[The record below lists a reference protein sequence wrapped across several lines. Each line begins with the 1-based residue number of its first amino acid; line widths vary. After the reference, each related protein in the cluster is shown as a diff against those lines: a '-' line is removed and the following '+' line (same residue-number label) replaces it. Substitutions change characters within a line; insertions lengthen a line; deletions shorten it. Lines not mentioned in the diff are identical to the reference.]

1 MVALTKSPIATRPT
15 SKSFSKT
22 GKCRK
27 CLSVINFKHSSTV
40 LFKRTLMTAE
50 VMSSETCVLSADK
63 SRMII
68 FLAQSRSDKIL
79 SERDC
84 ARKIIMRD
92 LSADSTQ
99 VSELMTS
106 AVISVRLNNT
116 VEECLKLMT
125 DRHLRHLP
133 VLENDLL
140 VGLVAIGDLVKATI
154 EDQHDLIQQL
164 QHYISH

>member
-1 MVALTKSPIATRPT
+1 MTNVAHVIQKKQNSSIYTIAPDASITEA
-15 SKSFSKT
+15 
-22 GKCRK
+22 
-27 CLSVINFKHSSTV
+27 V
-40 LFKRTLMTAE
+40 TLMANKDIGALVVTE
-50 VMSSETCVLSADK
+50 GNQVVG
-63 SRMII
+63 
-68 FLAQSRSDKIL
+68 IL

-99 VSELMTS
+99 VCELMTS

-133 VLENDLL
+133 VLENDSL

>member
-1 MVALTKSPIATRPT
+1 MTNVAHVIQKKQNSSIYTIAPDASITEA
-15 SKSFSKT
+15 
-22 GKCRK
+22 
-27 CLSVINFKHSSTV
+27 V
-40 LFKRTLMTAE
+40 TLMANKDIGALVVTE
-50 VMSSETCVLSADK
+50 GNQVVG
-63 SRMII
+63 
-68 FLAQSRSDKIL
+68 IL

>member
-1 MVALTKSPIATRPT
+1 MTNVAHVIQKKQNSSIYTIAPDASITEA
-15 SKSFSKT
+15 
-22 GKCRK
+22 
-27 CLSVINFKHSSTV
+27 V
-40 LFKRTLMTAE
+40 TLMANKDIGALVVTE
-50 VMSSETCVLSADK
+50 GNHVVG
-63 SRMII
+63 
-68 FLAQSRSDKIL
+68 IL

-99 VSELMTS
+99 VCELMTL

>member
-1 MVALTKSPIATRPT
+1 MTNVAHVIQKKQNSSIYTIAPDA
-15 SKSFSKT
+15 
-22 GKCRK
+22 
-27 CLSVINFKHSSTV
+27 SVTEAV
-40 LFKRTLMTAE
+40 TLMANKDIGALVVTE
-50 VMSSETCVLSADK
+50 GNQVVG
-63 SRMII
+63 
-68 FLAQSRSDKIL
+68 IL

-99 VSELMTS
+99 VCELMTS

-164 QHYISH
+164 KHYISN

>member
-1 MVALTKSPIATRPT
+1 MANKDIGALVVTE
-15 SKSFSKT
+15 
-22 GKCRK
+22 GNQ
-27 CLSVINFKHSSTV
+27 VV
-40 LFKRTLMTAE
+40 G
-50 VMSSETCVLSADK
+50 
-63 SRMII
+63 
-68 FLAQSRSDKIL
+68 IL

>member
-1 MVALTKSPIATRPT
+1 MTNVAHVIQKKQNSSIYTIAPDASITEA
-15 SKSFSKT
+15 
-22 GKCRK
+22 
-27 CLSVINFKHSSTV
+27 V
-40 LFKRTLMTAE
+40 TLMANKDIGALVITE
-50 VMSSETCVLSADK
+50 GNHVVG
-63 SRMII
+63 
-68 FLAQSRSDKIL
+68 IL

-99 VSELMTS
+99 VCELMTS

>member
-1 MVALTKSPIATRPT
+1 MTNVAHVIQKKQNSSIYTIAPDA
-15 SKSFSKT
+15 
-22 GKCRK
+22 
-27 CLSVINFKHSSTV
+27 SVTEAV
-40 LFKRTLMTAE
+40 TLMANKDIGALVVTE
-50 VMSSETCVLSADK
+50 GNQVVG
-63 SRMII
+63 
-68 FLAQSRSDKIL
+68 IL

-99 VSELMTS
+99 VCELMTS

-164 QHYISH
+164 QHYISN

>member
-1 MVALTKSPIATRPT
+1 MTNVAHVIQKKQNSSIYTIAPDA
-15 SKSFSKT
+15 
-22 GKCRK
+22 
-27 CLSVINFKHSSTV
+27 SVTEAV
-40 LFKRTLMTAE
+40 TLMANKDIGALVVTE
-50 VMSSETCVLSADK
+50 GNQVVG
-63 SRMII
+63 
-68 FLAQSRSDKIL
+68 IL

-99 VSELMTS
+99 VCELMTS

-133 VLENDLL
+133 VLENNLL

-164 QHYISH
+164 KHYISN

>member
-1 MVALTKSPIATRPT
+1 MTNVAHVIQKKQNSSIYTIAPDA
-15 SKSFSKT
+15 
-22 GKCRK
+22 
-27 CLSVINFKHSSTV
+27 SVTEAV
-40 LFKRTLMTAE
+40 TLMANKDIGALVVTE
-50 VMSSETCVLSADK
+50 GNQVVG
-63 SRMII
+63 
-68 FLAQSRSDKIL
+68 IL

-164 QHYISH
+164 QHYISN